1 MHKPYLPY
9 DWESDISG
17 VRALQALAAGIANE
31 GQQQQA
37 LETIF
42 KIAALDDLSY
52 TPDSTHDT
60 AFAEGKRYVGLQVL
74 KLVKLN
80 STIIQGAENGRSGKP
95 RSERRPK

>member
-1 MHKPYLPY
+1 M
-9 DWESDISG
+9 
-17 VRALQALAAGIANE
+17 QALAAGNANE

-42 KIAALDDLSY
+42 KIADLDGLSY

-60 AFAEGKRYVGLQVL
+60 AFAEGKRYVGLQIL

-80 STIIQGAENGRSGKP
+80 STLIQDAEHGRSGKP
-95 RSERRPK
+95 QPERRPK